1 VDGRILCFQLLGLQ
15 VCLFLEGVCLLL
27 DFGRLFPESG
37 HFLVCESQ
45 LVVDFLSVLTEL
57 LLTSFQL
64 GLLTLQFLLVG
75 CFATV
80 GVSQQAHALR
90 IRG

>member
-1 VDGRILCFQLLGLQ
+1 VDGRILCFQLPGLQ
-15 VCLFLEGVCLLL
+15 VCLFLESFCLLL
-27 DFGRLFPESG
+27 DLGRLFPEGS

-45 LVVDFLSVLTEL
+45 LIVDFFPLLKEL

-75 CFATV
+75 RFAAV

>member
-1 VDGRILCFQLLGLQ
+1 LT
-15 VCLFLEGVCLLL
+15 
-27 DFGRLFPESG
+27 
-37 HFLVCESQ
+37 
-45 LVVDFLSVLTEL
+45 VDFFPLLKEL

-75 CFATV
+75 YFAAV
-80 GVSQQAHALR
+80 GVGQHAHALR